1 MPVRQTAFV
10 GFPDTKLKPI
20 AIPELFFA
28 DLLPL
33 IDDLAEL
40 KLTLHCFW
48 LLNNQ
53 EGDVRFLRGA
63 DLRNDPALL
72 QSLGSETDLRSPRD
86 SLEDAL
92 RRAVARN
99 TLLKLEVEVAEE
111 AEQGGRGAGETG
123 RQGDK
128 VTRDDSPAAHQSSS
142 SSQFAIDNS
151 HFAWQDWYFMN
162 TAKGRQTV
170 QMIRE
175 GKLPDLLVSIP
186 DEARLRVERP
196 SVFVLF
202 EQNIS
207 LLTPLI
213 ADQLRDME
221 KSYPPDWIVEA
232 FEIAVGNN
240 KRSLRYIQNILK
252 RWETDGKNNGKDN
265 RESTVPTT
273 EEQRRRKYIPDEFS
287 DIILR

>member
-1 MPVRQTAFV
+1 MPAKQTAFV
-10 GFPDTKLKPI
+10 GFPDAKLKPI
-20 AIPELFFA
+20 AVPELFFS

-53 EGDVRFLRGA
+53 EGDVRYLRGD

-72 QSLGSETDLRSPRD
+72 QSLGSETDLRAPRTL
-86 SLEDAL
+86 LEDGL
-92 RRAVARN
+92 RRAVSRN
-99 TLLKLEVEVAEE
+99 TLLKLEVEVEIEEEE
-111 AEQGGRGAGETG
+111 AQDRKGEG
-123 RQGDK
+123 N
-128 VTRDDSPAAHQSSS
+128 
-142 SSQFAIDNS
+142 SQFATRNS
-151 HFAWQDWYFMN
+151 QSMWQDWYFMN

-175 GKLPDLLVSIP
+175 GKLPELLVSIP

-196 SVFVLF
+196 SVFVLY
-202 EQNIS
+202 EQNIG
-207 LLTPLI
+207 LLTPMI

-221 KSYPPDWIVEA
+221 KSFPPEWVVEA
-232 FEIAVGNN
+232 FEISVRSN

-252 RWETDGKNNGKDN
+252 RWESEGKDNGKDN
-265 RESTVPTT
+265 RESSVPTT

>member
-1 MPVRQTAFV
+1 MPAKQSAFV
-10 GFPDTKLKPI
+10 GFPDAKLKPI
-20 AIPELFFA
+20 AIPELFFS

-53 EGDVRFLRGA
+53 EGDVRYLRGD

-72 QSLGSETDLRSPRD
+72 QSLGSETDLRSPRTT
-86 SLEDAL
+86 LEDAL
-92 RRAVARN
+92 RRAVSRN
-99 TLLKLEVEVAEE
+99 TLLRLEVEIEVEE
-111 AEQGGRGAGETG
+111 DGEMGGLGDGEQSEQSETVN
-123 RQGDK
+123 RN
-128 VTRDDSPAAHQSSS
+128 SPAV
-142 SSQFAIDNS
+142 
-151 HFAWQDWYFMN
+151 WQDWYFMN
-162 TAKGRQTV
+162 TAKGRQTI

-175 GKLPDLLVSIP
+175 GKLPELLVSIP

-196 SVFVLF
+196 SIFVMY

-207 LLTPLI
+207 LLTPMI

-232 FEIAVGNN
+232 FEIAVRSN

-252 RWETDGKNNGKDN
+252 RWETDGKDN
-265 RESTVPTT
+265 RESTVPST